1 MRSAHYLLFFVAA
14 CAPAG
19 QPFAPGD
26 WWEWRDLSAPRINAE
41 GTSVVYVES
50 WNLRDGDRTCSN
62 LWTVSTASGAK
73 PRRLTD
79 GPWRDTSPA
88 WSPDGASIAFLSDR
102 DGAPQIWVRRLDS
115 TADRR
120 ITSLETPPLTVA
132 WSPDGASLAFTARVA
147 QSLPPAA
154 WAPAA
159 ILPMLRRPAP
169 RVQLFVIPAAG
180 GTPRALPLGDLDI
193 RGEPAWMPDG
203 RAILVAAGTPP
214 DAAHAL
220 EGGEIYAVPT
230 AGGAP
235 RQITRHPGPDEAPVP
250 SPDGSRVAWLAREP
264 KAQSYVTTRLWVANA
279 DGSRA
284 KILAGAL
291 DRDASLPQWS
301 NESRTVYFLADD
313 RGATH
318 VYAARNDG
326 SVRQV
331 TKAAERLRGFSLA
344 DNGRAVTVRET
355 SGASADLVVFPVD
368 LPAKPVTLAAANA
381 ALLASRDA
389 GAVEEIQYAS
399 GGKTIQGWIVKPPTF
414 DAARKFPL
422 LLLVDDAPRRMCGP
436 EFRLPAQIFAARGF
450 VVLCANPRGTPGY
463 GEEFGNLIRSRFP
476 GDDFDDL
483 MRGVD
488 HLIAKG
494 YIDPARLSI
503 SGGLVAAWAIGHTGR
518 FRAAVVRHAVADWV
532 TDVAHSPD
540 GIQRAAAWMGAMP
553 WDDPE
558 QYVQHSPV
566 YFAGNFRTPTLVLA
580 GGTDPGAEEL
590 YFALQARKVDSALVR
605 LGDEERPSRVIL
617 EWEAMLGWLKK

>member
-1 MRSAHYLLFFVAA
+1 LRSAHYLLFFAA
-14 CAPAG
+14 TCAPAG
-19 QPFAPGD
+19 QPFTPVD
-26 WWEWRDLSAPRINAE
+26 WWDWRDISAPRINAE
-41 GTSVVYVES
+41 GTSVVYVGS
-50 WNLRDGDRTCSN
+50 WNLRERDLTYSN
-62 LWTVSTASGAK
+62 LWTVSTASGAA

-88 WSPDGASIAFLSDR
+88 WSPDGAAIAFLSDR
-102 DGAPQIWVRRLDS
+102 DGRPQIWVRRLDS
-115 TADRR
+115 AVDRR
-120 ITSLETPPLTVA
+120 ITSLEAPPLTVA
-132 WSPDGASLAFTARVA
+132 WSPDSAALAFTARVKGPD
-147 QSLPPAA
+147 PPAA

-159 ILPMLRRPAP
+159 ILPMLRRPAAH
-169 RVQLFVIPAAG
+169 VQLFVIPAAG
-180 GTPRALPLGDLDI
+180 GPVRAFPLGDLGI
-193 RGEPAWMPDG
+193 RGEPAWMPDE
-203 RAILVAAGTPP
+203 RAILVSAGTAP

-230 AGGAP
+230 AGGAS

-250 SPDGSRVAWLAREP
+250 SPDGSRIAWLAREP
-264 KAQSYVTTRLWVANA
+264 KAQSYVTTRLYVANA

-284 KILAGAL
+284 KVLGGTL

-355 SGASADLVVFPVD
+355 PSASAELVVFPVD

-381 ALLASRDA
+381 ALLAGRDT
-389 GAVEEIQYAS
+389 GAVEEIQYVS
-399 GGKTIQGWIVKPPTF
+399 GGKTIQGWIVKPPAF
-414 DAARKFPL
+414 DAARKYPL

-436 EFRLPAQIFAARGF
+436 EFRLPAQIFAARRF

-483 MRGVD
+483 IAGVD

-494 YIDPARLSI
+494 YIDSDRLSI
-503 SGGLVAAWAIGHTGR
+503 AGGLLAAWAIGHTDR
-518 FRAAVVRHAVADWV
+518 FRAAVVRHAVADWL
-532 TDVAHSPD
+532 TDVAHAPD
-540 GIQRAAAWMGAMP
+540 GLQRAAAWMGAMP
-553 WDDPE
+553 WDDPP

-580 GGTDPGAEEL
+580 GDTDPGAEEL

-605 LGDEERPSRVIL
+605 LGEEGRPSRVIL
-617 EWEAMLGWLKK
+617 EWEAMLGWLEK